1 MSKFFAYKLLKHEDA
16 AFEFLAV
23 GAQPRTGYP
32 SQSTP
37 LRYTYGEPVHLQ
49 SRLDSCPKA
58 SDVHPQ
64 NKQLIRNAL

>member
-1 MSKFFAYKLLKHEDA
+1 MSKFFAYKLLKYEDA

-32 SQSTP
+32 LQSTP

-49 SRLDSCPKA
+49 SRLNSCPKA
-58 SDVHPQ
+58 SDEHPT
-64 NKQLIRNAL
+64 NK

>member
-1 MSKFFAYKLLKHEDA
+1 MSKFFAWKLLVHEDA

-32 SQSTP
+32 LQNTP
-37 LRYTYGEPVHLQ
+37 LKYTYRESVHLQ
-49 SRLDSCPKA
+49 SRLNSCPKA

-64 NKQLIRNAL
+64 NK